1 MKNKK
6 IFRSVDDCI
15 VAGIC
20 GGIAQFFEI
29 DSSLIRI
36 LFVLLAL
43 GGGGGIL
50 IYIVLWLV
58 IPREKEMKIEEEI
71 KNFTKKA
78 KNKAKSMAKDIK
90 LENRVQKMKK
100 NHILAIVLIL
110 AGLFAIWNK
119 VSPIKID
126 WDFFWPGILI
136 LTGVLLLFRK

>member
-15 VAGIC
+15 VAGVC
-20 GGIAQFFEI
+20 GGIAEYFEI
-29 DSSLIRI
+29 DTSLIRI

-58 IPREKEMKIEEEI
+58 IPREKEMKLEEEI
-71 KNFTKKA
+71 KNFTEKA
-78 KNKAKSMAKDIK
+78 KNKAKTMAKDIK
-90 LENRVQKMKK
+90 LENRVKKMKK
-100 NHILAIVLIL
+100 NNILAIVLIL
-110 AGLFAIWNK
+110 VGLFAIWNK

-136 LTGVLLLFRK
+136 LTGTLLLFRK

>member
-71 KNFTKKA
+71 KNFTEKA

-90 LENRVQKMKK
+90 LENRVKKMRK
-100 NHILAIVLIL
+100 NNILAIVLIL
-110 AGLFAIWNK
+110 VGLFAIWNEI
-119 VSPIKID
+119 SPIKID
-126 WDFFWPGILI
+126 WDLFWPGILI
-136 LTGVLLLFRK
+136 LTGILLLFRK